1 MRKDNCSVNYI
12 GKFIKAVCEHKTV
25 RIYSKDN
32 NINRVYIYDSKYNVY
47 HELDFTF
54 GCVKLNDFIGY
65 WANSIYD
72 NIFKYEIIG
81 E

>member
-1 MRKDNCSVNYI
+1 MKREHCGVDYI
-12 GKFIKAVCEHKTV
+12 GKFIKALCEHKTV
-25 RIYSKDN
+25 RIYSNDGN
-32 NINRVYIYDSKYNVY
+32 VDRIYIYDGTYNVY
-47 HELDFTF
+47 HEQGFMY

-65 WANSIYD
+65 WADSIYD